1 MVMISNE
8 IYRDPLLIRT
18 YKGRLKPFTDDD
30 LRLLKSKIEEILG
43 EPKYVK
49 MAQLA
54 ELLQCSV

>member
-1 MVMISNE
+1 MFLYPNDHRI
-8 IYRDPLLIRT
+8 
-18 YKGRLKPFTDDD
+18 YKGHLKPFTDDD

-54 ELLQCSV
+54 EL